1 MPPKKDFETFHLFNK
16 IINFFLGDT
25 MWEMPPIFNNQ
36 GPNQQQNQ
44 PPHFNNPMNDPL
56 GINSS
61 QNGPPGPAHGH
72 PAPHP
77 GPASGGGHH
86 AAPGPDRG
94 KNFTF
99 HSKTQY

>member
-72 PAPHP
+72 PAPHS

-94 KNFTF
+94 K
-99 HSKTQY
+99 Y

>member
-1 MPPKKDFETFHLFNK
+1 MFL
-16 IINFFLGDT
+16 FLGDT

-94 KNFTF
+94 KNDTF
-99 HSKTQY
+99 YSKSQY